1 MDERHRMDA
10 DVLADDE
17 LHAREPDPVIG
28 QHRGMEGQ
36 LGIAEID
43 HDLRFA
49 AAAARRSVTRVTS
62 NGSSP
67 S

>member
-1 MDERHRMDA
+1 MDA

-17 LHAREPDPVIG
+17 FHPREPDAVIR
-28 QHRGMEGQ
+28 QHRRVVGEF
-36 LGIAEID
+36 GIAEID

-49 AAAARRSVTRVTS
+49 AAAACRTATRVTS